1 MSSFTVNQSRQAM
14 ANYACCGYIK
24 MPTQSVGQQ
33 VGGLAQEA
41 GGQLLFATV
50 PMACAPAFGRAK
62 GAWKYSRANEGV
74 SFWDAWKNKQ
84 GVLVTPQKAQTQAL
98 TQGSKW
104 YQKFGT
110 QASVSNIHSEAARL
124 SAMQPNLTGDAARA
138 CQNATEALNKAKG
151 CTDAAKFAELSSK
164 ATESV
169 RQADIAINEAYRTG
183 ELVRSGKVAQGL
195 QKVKNVTGLTSL
207 KTTMMTKSSAC
218 ANGFQA
224 VEKFGKV
231 GKAGIVM
238 VAVGSAV
245 AETGNVMSAF
255 QIDKQNKEKGIKSN
269 HGWKQ
274 VGKSATKVAG
284 KTVGFW
290 AGTKAG
296 AWAGGAIGGAIGTV
310 IPGIGNALGV
320 AIGGF
325 LGGLIGGIA
334 GMFAGE
340 KLADAAVGKESEAEL
355 VAKEQAEA
363 ANKEASNAEILAA
376 SEQMAEA
383 KGGFTAEEQVAHDQL
398 AQQVQ
403 VEQIEAQEKAEK
415 LNQLDACLLALTNN
429 TQQTSAQQTPFGSQ
443 QYPFYSATG
452 YTTNMFQQQATQPM
466 YYQTQYVSQTTD
478 KDDDKKDKEKDKEK
492 LTTV

>member
-1 MSSFTVNQSRQAM
+1 MSSLTVNQSRQAM

-50 PMACAPAFGRAK
+50 PMACAPAYSRIK
-62 GAWKYSRANEGV
+62 GAWQYSRANEGV
-74 SFWDAWKNKQ
+74 SFLDAWKNKQ
-84 GVLVTPQKAQTQAL
+84 GVLVTPQKAQTQVL
-98 TQGSKW
+98 TEGSKW

-110 QASVSNIHSEAARL
+110 KATVSNIHSEAARL

-138 CQNATEALNKAKG
+138 CQSATEALEKAKG
-151 CTDAAKFAELSSK
+151 CTDATKFAELSSK

-183 ELVRSGKVAQGL
+183 ELVRAGKVAQGL

-207 KTTMMTKSSAC
+207 KTTLMTKSQAC

-231 GKAGIVM
+231 GKCGIVM

-255 QIDKQNKEKGIKSN
+255 EIDKQNKANGIKSN

-296 AWAGGAIGGAIGTV
+296 AWAGGAIGGAIGT
-310 IPGIGNALGV
+310 IFPGVGNALGA

-325 LGGLIGGIA
+325 IGGLVGGIA

-363 ANKEASNAEILAA
+363 ANKEASNAEILQA

-383 KGGFTAEEQVAHDQL
+383 KGGFTAEEQAAHDQL
-398 AQQVQ
+398 AQQVEIEQ
-403 VEQIEAQEKAEK
+403 VEAQEKAQK
-415 LNQLDACLLALTNN
+415 LSQLDACLLSLTSN
-429 TQQTSAQQTPFGSQ
+429 TQQTQYGTQ

-452 YTTNMFQQQATQPM
+452 YTTNMFQQQATQPL

-478 KDDDKKDKEKDKEK
+478 KDDDKKDKEKDKDK
-492 LTTV
+492 NKVAA